1 MRKMLLAVATLP
13 LAFSCA
19 KKKEKPTLRIS
30 EVYIMQDG
38 HKVEP
43 ENFAFKHVHA
53 QEDFTLHYT
62 VEASLGIKEV
72 AIDVHQEGAHSH
84 TDTPNAV
91 ACHGHGHEDS
101 IEGRYCQ
108 KTLQGT
114 KLEWEQKFSA
124 ADNQKEGDFH
134 LAILLTDMEGNL
146 LDQDFD
152 LEIVPSH

>member
-1 MRKMLLAVATLP
+1 MRKMLLAVAVLP

-19 KKKEKPTLRIS
+19 KKKEKPTLRITN
-30 EVYIMQDG
+30 VYIMQDER
-38 HKVEP
+38 KVEP
-43 ENFAFKHVHA
+43 VNFAFKHVHA

-72 AIDVHQEGAHSH
+72 AIDVHQEGTHSH
-84 TDTPNAV
+84 TDTPIAV
-91 ACHGHGHEDS
+91 DCHQDPKT
-101 IEGRYCQ
+101 IEGRYCE
-108 KTLQGT
+108 TNLQGT

-124 ADNQKEGDFH
+124 ADNQKTGDFH

-152 LEIVPSH
+152 LDIVPSH